1 MSVAGT
7 WNIIVNSPMGPMKSV
22 TTFTV
27 SGDSLTGTATDA
39 DGAPHPIQDG
49 KITGDKVSWKIDIT
63 NPMPLSLTFDGT
75 VAETSLSG
83 SVSAGPFGAF
93 SFTGERG

>member
-7 WNIIVNSPMGPMKSV
+7 WNITVNSPMGPMQSV
-22 TTFTV
+22 TNFEI

-39 DGAPHPIQDG
+39 DGEPQTIQEG
-49 KITGDKVSWKIDIT
+49 KIAGGKASWKIDIT
-63 NPMPLSLTFDGT
+63 NPMPLSLTFNGT
-75 VAETSLSG
+75 VTETSLNG
-83 SVSAGPFGAF
+83 SVSAGPFGSF